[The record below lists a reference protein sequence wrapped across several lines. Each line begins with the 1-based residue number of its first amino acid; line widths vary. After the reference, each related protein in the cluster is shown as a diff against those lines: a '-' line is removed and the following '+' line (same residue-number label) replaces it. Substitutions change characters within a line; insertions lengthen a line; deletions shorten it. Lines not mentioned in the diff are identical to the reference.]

1 MNEPNLEAL
10 GIRKLPDDCLS
21 DLTLD
26 RLRCGDLAAEVVAAA
41 EQHLS
46 GCDRCRTRAQ
56 SLAAESQAL
65 AGELP
70 QLSALLAA
78 ARVRGPMDSA
88 AVEPSGA
95 NREDGTTAQV
105 VPLASV
111 RAFRKWWAP
120 TLGVVAAAAA
130 MLLFIG
136 RSPEPEGEIRLK
148 GVSGE
153 LDVFVKRAGKV
164 FRWQDQALQPGD
176 QLRYSFRAP
185 EPLHVMVLSREAS
198 GAVNQYFP
206 AEPGS
211 FAVDLGVTLS
221 KSATE
226 LDATLGRE
234 TLWVVFCQRAFT
246 ADAMLGQLQATGV
259 IAPGEGCATQRLELT
274 KVAP

>member
-26 RLRCGDLAAEVVAAA
+26 RLRCGELGVEAVTDA

-46 GCDRCRTRAQ
+46 GCERCQTRARALATE
-56 SLAAESQAL
+56 SEALAAE
-65 AGELP
+65 LP
-70 QLSALLAA
+70 EFSALLGA
-78 ARVRGPMDSA
+78 ARVRAPMNSA
-88 AVEPSGA
+88 AQGPSGA
-95 NREDGTTAQV
+95 AADERKPAPV
-105 VPLASV
+105 LPLASA
-111 RAFRKWWAP
+111 RLRKWWAP
-120 TLGVVAAAAA
+120 TLGIVAAAAA
-130 MLLFIG
+130 LILFIG
-136 RSPEPEGEIRLK
+136 RAPDPDGEIRLK

-206 AEPGS
+206 AESGS

-234 TLWVVFCQRAFT
+234 TVWAVFCQRAFS

-259 IAPGEGCATQRLELT
+259 IAPSEGCATQRLEFT